1 MAFRSYGLVLR
12 EDERD
17 ELLELCNEEGIC
29 ILFPQLFS
37 KTSKHHLLWGFD
49 INGIGLVGTV
59 IMAHMQAS
67 GIPICYGVKE
77 LKKFFETDEWK
88 EHKAEY
94 GKKK

>member
-1 MAFRSYGLVLR
+1 MAYRSYGLVLW

-17 ELLELCNEEGIC
+17 ELLKLCNEEGIC

-37 KTSKHHLLWGFD
+37 KTRKHSLLWSFD

-59 IMAHMQAS
+59 IMAHMRAG
-67 GIPICYGVKE
+67 GIPICHGVKE